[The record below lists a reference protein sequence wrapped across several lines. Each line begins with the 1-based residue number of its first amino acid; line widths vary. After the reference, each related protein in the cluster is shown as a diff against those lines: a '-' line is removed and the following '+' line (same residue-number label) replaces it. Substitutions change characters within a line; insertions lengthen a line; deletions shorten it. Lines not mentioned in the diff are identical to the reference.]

1 MSTDIEIPE
10 TIAGL
15 HAVQSDARSDSSA
28 ADAKLLTVIEP
39 VRGWQPINFR
49 ELWKF
54 RELIYFLAWRD
65 VKVRYKQTALGMAWA
80 ILQPAMLMIVFTI
93 FADQVAGISGGT
105 IPKPLFMYLG
115 VLPWTFF
122 STAISSA
129 GNSVVGSERL
139 VAKVYFP
146 RLAVPM
152 ASAGAATVDFGIAS
166 ILLVGLMAW
175 YGFVPGMGVVLTP
188 LVFIVLLITALGIGT
203 LLAALNVMYRDFRYV
218 IPFMVQ
224 VWMLATPAIY
234 KDPRTF
240 STNLM
245 WLHHINP
252 ISGLIGSFR
261 DACVGNQVDLKQLG
275 MSAFIAAV
283 LFMVGC
289 AYFRRLE
296 KRFADVI

>member
-1 MSTDIEIPE
+1 MSTDIEMPDKLGAI
-10 TIAGL
+10 
-15 HAVQSDARSDSSA
+15 SA
-28 ADAKLLTVIEP
+28 AQFHVDSQADVAAAKQLTVIEP

-93 FADQVAGISGGT
+93 FADQVAGIAGGD

-122 STAISSA
+122 STAIGSA

-152 ASAGAATVDFGIAS
+152 ASAGAAVVDFGIAS
-166 ILLVGLMAW
+166 LLLVGLMAW
-175 YGFVPGMGVVLTP
+175 YGFVPGIGVVLTP
-188 LVFIVLLITALGIGT
+188 LVFIVLMFTALGIGT

-224 VWMLATPAIY
+224 IWMLATPAIY
-234 KDPRTF
+234 KDPKTF
-240 STNLM
+240 SDKLM

-275 MSAFIAAV
+275 MSAMIAGV
-283 LFMVGC
+283 LFLVGC